1 MAARP
6 GRAKRLYLIDGMPL
20 VYRAYFVFLNR
31 PLITANGFNSSAV
44 YGYTTSLLQILND
57 EQPTHLA
64 VVFDTPGPTWRDR
77 EYADYKGTRAKAPE
91 DISASLPHV
100 RRITEAM
107 GLSVVAH
114 DGVEADDVIGTLA
127 TRAEAA
133 GFDTYM
139 VTLDKDFAQLVSD
152 HVFLYRVPR
161 MAGDPPQVYDVA
173 AVRERFGVERP
184 EQVIDLIGLA
194 GDSVDNIPGV
204 PGVGEK
210 TAQKL
215 IARFGSVEALVA
227 GTDRLK
233 GKQREKIE
241 THAAQALLSKRL
253 ATIDRELDLE
263 LDLER
268 LAVPALDPQR
278 VIPLFQ
284 EFEFSTLVERVF
296 GEGEGAAAAA
306 AAPTGGGVEGADRL
320 RTLDD
325 VAHDYRLV
333 EGAPARTALL
343 EDLLQ
348 QEAVSL
354 FAVCGS
360 GDPKRVP
367 LAGVAFRWRE
377 GAAAYLPLSEGRAAA
392 AAELGELAR
401 FWAHPEIV
409 KVGHDLKRWVTA
421 LRWHGI
427 AVRGRLLDTRLAH
440 QLVES
445 EGAHDLALLAEHYL
459 GYAPIVPGEA
469 AAALLK
475 SAQLDAEELAAAG
488 LPPAELATYAGERAD
503 VTAHLLD
510 ALLQEI
516 DRYEERELWEQVEV
530 PLMPLLVEMEHTGVA
545 VRVGALRDYSLELEK
560 EIAAHEAD
568 LYRLADGPF
577 NLNSPKQLGE
587 LLFDRLK
594 IADKPKR
601 TRTGQYVTTEQELTR
616 LADRHPIIPAMLEY
630 RVVQKLKST
639 YVDALPDSVVA
650 ETGRIH
656 TTFNQLVA
664 ATGRLNSENPNLQNI
679 PIRTDK
685 GREIR
690 RAFVAPEPD
699 QVLLAA
705 DYSQIEL
712 RIMAAITADP
722 GLVEA
727 FADDVDIHAATSA
740 KVFGVP
746 LPEVSDEMRRRAKMI
761 NFGLMYG
768 MSAFGLAQ
776 RLNIARAEAREII
789 ERYFTQY
796 PKIRGYMDE
805 AIAFAHEH
813 GYVETLRGRRRYLR
827 DIRSRNH
834 AARAAAERVAINAP
848 IQGSAAD
855 MIKIAMLDI
864 DGELRERGL
873 AARMILQVHDE
884 LVFEVPQVELQPV
897 TDLVTCAMR
906 DALDLGRVPVVV
918 EVGTGADWLEAH

>member
-1 MAARP
+1 MAPRA
-6 GRAKRLYLIDGMPL
+6 GRDKRLYLIDGMPL

-31 PLITANGFNSSAV
+31 PLITANGFNSSPV

-100 RRITEAM
+100 RRVTEAM
-107 GLSVVAH
+107 GLSVIAH

-210 TAQKL
+210 TAQRL
-215 IARFGSVEALVA
+215 LAQFGSVEGLVA

-241 THAAQALLSKRL
+241 THAEQALLSKRL
-253 ATIDRELDLE
+253 ATIDRDLDLGVD
-263 LDLER
+263 LDR
-268 LAVPALDPQR
+268 LAVAALDPQR

-284 EFEFSTLVERVF
+284 EFEFSTLIERVF
-296 GEGEGAAAAA
+296 GDGEAA
-306 AAPTGGGVEGADRL
+306 AAPTSGGTEGADRL

-325 VAHDYRLV
+325 VAHDYHLV
-333 EGAPARTALL
+333 EGATARAGLL

-354 FAVCGS
+354 FAVCGT

-367 LAGVAFRWRE
+367 LAGVAFRWKE
-377 GAAAYLPLSEGRAAA
+377 GAAAYLPLLDERAAA
-392 AAELGELAR
+392 AAELRELAR
-401 FWAHPEIV
+401 FWEHPDIT
-409 KVGHDLKRWVTA
+409 KIGHDLKRWVTA

-427 AVRGRLLDTRLAH
+427 TLRGRLLDTRLAH

-445 EGAHDLALLAEHYL
+445 DGAHDLSLLAEHYL
-459 GYAPIVPGEA
+459 DYAPLVPGEA
-469 AAALLK
+469 AVALLK
-475 SAQLDAEELAAAG
+475 SAALTAEELAAAG

-503 VTAHLLD
+503 VTAQLLQALLD
-510 ALLQEI
+510 AI
-516 DRYEERELWEQVEV
+516 DRYGERDLWEQIEV
-530 PLMPLLVEMEHTGVA
+530 PLMPLLVAMEHTGVA
-545 VRVGALRDYSLELEK
+545 VRVPALREYSLELEK

-587 LLFDRLK
+587 LLFDRFK

-616 LADRHPIIPAMLEY
+616 FADRHPIIPAMLEY

-690 RAFVAPEPD
+690 RAFVAPAPD

-712 RIMAAITADP
+712 RIMAAITEDP

-746 LPEVSDEMRRRAKMI
+746 LPEVTAEMRRRAKMI

-789 ERYFTQY
+789 GRYFGQF
-796 PKIRGYMDE
+796 PKIQQYMDDTVL
-805 AIAFAHEH
+805 FARDN
-813 GYVETLRGRRRYLR
+813 GYVQTLRGRRRYLR
-827 DIRSRNH
+827 DIGSRNH
-834 AARAAAERVAINAP
+834 ATRAAAERVAINAP

-864 DGELRERGL
+864 DRELRERGL
-873 AARMILQVHDE
+873 ATRMILQVHDE
-884 LVFEVPQVELQPV
+884 LVFEVPRAELQPV
-897 TDLVTCAMR
+897 TDLVTRAMR

-918 EVGTGADWLEAH
+918 EVGVGADWLEAH

>member
-6 GRAKRLYLIDGMPL
+6 GREKRLYLIDGMPL

-91 DISASLPHV
+91 DIGASLPHV

-107 GLSVVAH
+107 GLSVIAH
-114 DGVEADDVIGTLA
+114 EGVEADDVIGTLA
-127 TRAEAA
+127 ARAEAA

-173 AVRERFGVERP
+173 GVRERFGVGRP

-227 GTDRLK
+227 GSDQLK

-253 ATIDRELDLE
+253 ATIDRDVDLE

-268 LAVPALDPQR
+268 LAVPAPDPQR

-284 EFEFSTLVERVF
+284 EFEFSTLIERVF
-296 GEGEGAAAAA
+296 GDGEAAAAAA
-306 AAPTGGGVEGADRL
+306 AAPAGGGVEGADRL
-320 RTLDD
+320 RTLED

-333 EGAPARTALL
+333 EGATARAALL
-343 EDLLQ
+343 QDLLQ

-354 FAVCGS
+354 FAVCGG

-367 LAGVAFRWRE
+367 LAGVAFRWQE
-377 GAAAYLPLSEGRAAA
+377 GAAAYLPLPEARSAA

-401 FWAHPEIV
+401 FWEHPDIV

-475 SAQLDAEELAAAG
+475 SAALNAEELAAAG
-488 LPPAELATYAGERAD
+488 LPATELATYAGERAD

-510 ALLQEI
+510 ALLREI

-545 VRVGALRDYSLELEK
+545 VRVDALRDYSLELEK

-568 LYRLADGPF
+568 LYRLAGGPF

-587 LLFDRLK
+587 LLFGPPQDRGQAEAHPYRAVRDHRAG
-594 IADKPKR
+594 ADPARRPPPDHPRHAGVPGGAEAEVDLRGRAARLGGGGYRAHPYHLQPARGRHRAAQLRKPQPAEHPHPHR
-601 TRTGQYVTTEQELTR
+601 QGARDPPRLRRAGTGPGAAGCRL
-616 LADRHPIIPAMLEY
+616 LADR
-630 RVVQKLKST
+630 
-639 YVDALPDSVVA
+639 
-650 ETGRIH
+650 
-656 TTFNQLVA
+656 A
-664 ATGRLNSENPNLQNI
+664 AHHG
-679 PIRTDK
+679 
-685 GREIR
+685 GHHR
-690 RAFVAPEPD
+690 RSRA
-699 QVLLAA
+699 
-705 DYSQIEL
+705 
-712 RIMAAITADP
+712 
-722 GLVEA
+722 GG
-727 FADDVDIHAATSA
+727 
-740 KVFGVP
+740 GV
-746 LPEVSDEMRRRAKMI
+746 RRR
-761 NFGLMYG
+761 
-768 MSAFGLAQ
+768 
-776 RLNIARAEAREII
+776 
-789 ERYFTQY
+789 
-796 PKIRGYMDE
+796 RG
-805 AIAFAHEH
+805 HPRRH
-813 GYVETLRGRRRYLR
+813 LRPGVRR
-827 DIRSRNH
+827 
-834 AARAAAERVAINAP
+834 
-848 IQGSAAD
+848 
-855 MIKIAMLDI
+855 
-864 DGELRERGL
+864 
-873 AARMILQVHDE
+873 
-884 LVFEVPQVELQPV
+884 PV
-897 TDLVTCAMR
+897 GWR
-906 DALDLGRVPVVV
+906 
-918 EVGTGADWLEAH
+918 

>member
-1 MAARP
+1 MAPRA
-6 GRAKRLYLIDGMPL
+6 GRDKRLYLIDGMPL

-31 PLITANGFNSSAV
+31 PLITANGFNSSPV

-100 RRITEAM
+100 RRVTEAM
-107 GLSVVAH
+107 GLSVIAH

-215 IARFGSVEALVA
+215 LAQFGSVEGLVA

-241 THAAQALLSKRL
+241 THAEQALLSKRL
-253 ATIDRELDLE
+253 ATIDRDLDLGVD
-263 LDLER
+263 LDR
-268 LAVPALDPQR
+268 LAVAALDPQR

-284 EFEFSTLVERVF
+284 EFEFSTLIERVF
-296 GEGEGAAAAA
+296 GDGEAAAA
-306 AAPTGGGVEGADRL
+306 AAPTSGGTEGADRL

-325 VAHDYRLV
+325 VAHDYHLV
-333 EGAPARTALL
+333 EGATARAGLL
-343 EDLLQ
+343 EELLQ
-348 QEAVSL
+348 QEAVCL
-354 FAVCGS
+354 FAVCGT

-367 LAGVAFRWRE
+367 LAGVAFRWKE
-377 GAAAYLPLSEGRAAA
+377 GAAAYLPLPDERAAA
-392 AAELGELAR
+392 AAELRELAR
-401 FWAHPEIV
+401 FWEHPDIT
-409 KVGHDLKRWVTA
+409 KIGHDLKRWVTA

-427 AVRGRLLDTRLAH
+427 TLRGRLLDTRLAH

-445 EGAHDLALLAEHYL
+445 DGAHDLSLLAEHYL
-459 GYAPIVPGEA
+459 GYAPLVPGEA
-469 AAALLK
+469 AVALLK
-475 SAQLDAEELAAAG
+475 SAALTAEELAAAG

-503 VTAHLLD
+503 VTAQLLQALLD
-510 ALLQEI
+510 AI
-516 DRYEERELWEQVEV
+516 DRYGERDLWEQIEV
-530 PLMPLLVEMEHTGVA
+530 PLMPLLVAMEHTGVA
-545 VRVGALRDYSLELEK
+545 VRVPALREYSLELEK

-587 LLFDRLK
+587 LLFDRFK

-616 LADRHPIIPAMLEY
+616 FADRHPIIPAMLEY

-690 RAFVAPEPD
+690 RAFVAPAPD

-712 RIMAAITADP
+712 RIMAAITEDP

-746 LPEVSDEMRRRAKMI
+746 LPEVTAEMRRRAKMI

-776 RLNIARAEAREII
+776 RLNITRAEAREII
-789 ERYFTQY
+789 DRYFGQF
-796 PKIRGYMDE
+796 PKIQQYMDDTVL
-805 AIAFAHEH
+805 FARDN
-813 GYVETLRGRRRYLR
+813 GYVQTLRGRRRYLR
-827 DIRSRNH
+827 DIGSRNH
-834 AARAAAERVAINAP
+834 ATRAAAERVAINAP

-864 DGELRERGL
+864 DRELRERGL
-873 AARMILQVHDE
+873 ATRMILQVHDE
-884 LVFEVPQVELQPV
+884 LVFEVPRAELQPV
-897 TDLVTCAMR
+897 TDLVTRAMR

-918 EVGTGADWLEAH
+918 EVGVGADWLEAH

>member
-1 MAARP
+1 MAPRA
-6 GRAKRLYLIDGMPL
+6 GRDKRLYLIDGMPL

-31 PLITANGFNSSAV
+31 PLITANGFNSSPV

-100 RRITEAM
+100 RRVTEAM
-107 GLSVVAH
+107 GLSVIAH

-215 IARFGSVEALVA
+215 LAQFGSVEGLVA

-241 THAAQALLSKRL
+241 THAEQALLSKRL
-253 ATIDRELDLE
+253 ATIDRDLDLGVD
-263 LDLER
+263 LDR
-268 LAVPALDPQR
+268 LAVAALDPQR

-284 EFEFSTLVERVF
+284 EFEFSTLIERVF
-296 GEGEGAAAAA
+296 GDGEAAAA
-306 AAPTGGGVEGADRL
+306 AAPTSGGTEGADRL

-325 VAHDYRLV
+325 VAHDYHLV
-333 EGAPARTALL
+333 EGATARAGLL
-343 EDLLQ
+343 EELLQ

-354 FAVCGS
+354 FAVCGT

-367 LAGVAFRWRE
+367 LAGVAFRWKE
-377 GAAAYLPLSEGRAAA
+377 GAAAYLPLPDERAAA
-392 AAELGELAR
+392 AAALRELAR
-401 FWAHPEIV
+401 FWEHPDIT
-409 KVGHDLKRWVTA
+409 KIGHDLKRWVTA

-427 AVRGRLLDTRLAH
+427 TLRGRLLDTRLAH

-445 EGAHDLALLAEHYL
+445 DGAHDLSLLAEHYL
-459 GYAPIVPGEA
+459 DYAPLVPGEA
-469 AAALLK
+469 AVALLK
-475 SAQLDAEELAAAG
+475 SAALTAEELAAAG

-503 VTAHLLD
+503 VTAQLLQALLD
-510 ALLQEI
+510 AI
-516 DRYEERELWEQVEV
+516 DRYGERDLWEQIEV
-530 PLMPLLVEMEHTGVA
+530 PLMPLLVAMEHTGVA
-545 VRVGALRDYSLELEK
+545 VRVPALREYSLELEK

-587 LLFDRLK
+587 LLFDRFK

-616 LADRHPIIPAMLEY
+616 FADRHPIIPAMLEY

-690 RAFVAPEPD
+690 RAFVAPAPD

-712 RIMAAITADP
+712 RIMAAITEDP

-746 LPEVSDEMRRRAKMI
+746 LPEVTAEMRRRAKMI

-789 ERYFTQY
+789 DRYFGQF
-796 PKIRGYMDE
+796 PKIQQYMDDTVL
-805 AIAFAHEH
+805 FARDN
-813 GYVETLRGRRRYLR
+813 GYVQTLRGRRRYLR
-827 DIRSRNH
+827 DIGSRNH
-834 AARAAAERVAINAP
+834 ATRAAAERVAINAP

-864 DGELRERGL
+864 DRELRERGL
-873 AARMILQVHDE
+873 ATRMILQVHDE
-884 LVFEVPQVELQPV
+884 LVFEVPRAELQPV
-897 TDLVTCAMR
+897 TDLVTRAMR

-918 EVGTGADWLEAH
+918 EVGVGADWLEAH

>member
-1 MAARP
+1 MAARA
-6 GRAKRLYLIDGMPL
+6 GRDKRLYLIDGMPL

-77 EYADYKGTRAKAPE
+77 EYADYKGTRQKAPE
-91 DISASLPHV
+91 DISNSLPHV
-100 RRITEAM
+100 RRVTEAM
-107 GLSVVAH
+107 GISVITH

-127 TRAEAA
+127 TRAEAG

-215 IARFGSVEALVA
+215 LAQFGSVEGLVA

-253 ATIDRELDLE
+253 ATIDRDLDLGVD
-263 LDLER
+263 LDR
-268 LAVPALDPQR
+268 LAVAALDPQR

-284 EFEFSTLVERVF
+284 EFEFSTLIERVF
-296 GEGEGAAAAA
+296 GDGEAAAA
-306 AAPTGGGVEGADRL
+306 AAPTSGGTEGADRL

-325 VAHDYRLV
+325 VAHDYHLV
-333 EGAPARTALL
+333 EGATARAGLL
-343 EDLLQ
+343 EELLL

-354 FAVCGS
+354 FAVCGT

-367 LAGVAFRWRE
+367 LAGVAFRWKE
-377 GAAAYLPLSEGRAAA
+377 GAAAYLPLPDERAAA
-392 AAELGELAR
+392 AAELRELAR
-401 FWAHPEIV
+401 FWEHPDIT
-409 KVGHDLKRWVTA
+409 KIGHDLKRWVTA

-427 AVRGRLLDTRLAH
+427 TLRGRLLDTRLAH

-445 EGAHDLALLAEHYL
+445 DGAHDLSLLAEHYL
-459 GYAPIVPGEA
+459 DYAPLVPGEA
-469 AAALLK
+469 AVALLK
-475 SAQLDAEELAAAG
+475 SAALTAEELAAAG

-503 VTAHLLD
+503 VTAQLLQALLD
-510 ALLQEI
+510 AI
-516 DRYEERELWEQVEV
+516 DRYGERDLWEQIEV
-530 PLMPLLVEMEHTGVA
+530 PLMPLLVAMEHTGVV
-545 VRVGALRDYSLELEK
+545 VRVPALREYSLELEK

-587 LLFDRLK
+587 LLFDRLR
-594 IADKPKR
+594 ISDKPKR

-639 YVDALPDSVVA
+639 YVDALPDSVVTV
-650 ETGRIH
+650 TGRIH

-690 RAFVAPEPD
+690 RAFVAPAPD

-712 RIMAAITADP
+712 RIMAAITEDP

-746 LPEVSDEMRRRAKMI
+746 LSEVSADMRRRAKMI

-776 RLNIARAEAREII
+776 RLNIARAEARAII
-789 ERYFTQY
+789 ERYFGQF
-796 PKIRGYMDE
+796 PKIKQYMGDTVL
-805 AIAFAHEH
+805 FARDN
-813 GYVETLRGRRRYLR
+813 GYVQTLRGRRRYLR

-864 DGELRERGL
+864 DRELRERGL
-873 AARMILQVHDE
+873 ATRMILQVHDE
-884 LVFEVPQVELQPV
+884 LVFELPRDELQQV
-897 TDLVTCAMR
+897 TELVTSAMR
-906 DALDLGRVPVVV
+906 DALDLGRVPVIV
-918 EVGTGADWLEAH
+918 EVGVGADWLEAH